1 MGPRLRFWLVTVPT
15 TAVSWLL
22 WWNRVYWTALYAIAA
37 VVFPVMVLTM
47 LVLWLG
53 FGIRWGW

>member
-1 MGPRLRFWLVTVPT
+1 MGPRLRFWLVTVPVA
-15 TAVSWLL
+15 AVSWLL

-47 LVLWLG
+47 LVLWFG